1 MDVQLKMSV
10 EVSALSFFNLVPS
23 ADSIMVSLKRFL
35 AVLFPDAGE
44 PLYVNIGL
52 ADHVSHD
59 ALSFP
64 PENSAARPIQN
75 TVLGWDL
82 LCQASALATWSNHSA
97 LRIRS
102 YDLCR
107 NA

>member
-10 EVSALSFFNLVPS
+10 EVSALSFFNLAPS

-64 PENSAARPIQN
+64 PEDSAAKANPKYRAE
-75 TVLGWDL
+75 LGSSL
-82 LCQASALATWSNHSA
+82 LGVSTCHLVKS
-97 LRIRS
+97 
-102 YDLCR
+102 
-107 NA
+107 